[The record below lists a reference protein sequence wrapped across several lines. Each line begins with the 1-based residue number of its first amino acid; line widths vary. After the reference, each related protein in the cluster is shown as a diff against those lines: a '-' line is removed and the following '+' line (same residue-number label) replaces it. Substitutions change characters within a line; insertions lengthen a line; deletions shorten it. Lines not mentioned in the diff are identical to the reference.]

1 MPLVDPRDA
10 EQVEALFRLMRAVPE
25 VIEHYLDKHV
35 FPETARHQ
43 GMKLSATGQE
53 LGGDLLFPRR
63 LGFSGTPADLLPL
76 ELGAPKF
83 ETGTDAKVLAT
94 LADPDVVTTRFL
106 ADDWDVESLLRAV
119 AVADPPARA
128 LIDVGALVTGM
139 SNQSVARFLLDNG
152 LAWAEG
158 CVYLDEEDRQ
168 MVLMRVSEAT
178 SEEQEQEQEQEQSS
192 ETNKASSEEKDV
204 RENARGRARAKKK
217 YDAVPLSR
225 VAALDPSRRF
235 TFYDQVHT
243 TGMDIRQAPAR
254 APP

>member
-1 MPLVDPRDA
+1 M
-10 EQVEALFRLMRAVPE
+10 
-25 VIEHYLDKHV
+25 
-35 FPETARHQ
+35 
-43 GMKLSATGQE
+43 
-53 LGGDLLFPRR
+53 
-63 LGFSGTPADLLPL
+63 
-76 ELGAPKF
+76 
-83 ETGTDAKVLAT
+83 AT

-106 ADDWDVESLLRAV
+106 ADDRDVESLLRAV
-119 AVADPPARA
+119 AVADLRARA
-128 LIDVGALVTGM
+128 HRRRRAVTGM

-178 SEEQEQEQEQEQSS
+178 SEEQEQEQEQSS

-217 YDAVPLSR
+217 YDALPLSR

-243 TGMDIRQAPAR
+243 TGMDIRQAPAARAAVTLGKDMTLRDYAQGAFRMRQIGRGQRLSLLVTPEVKRLVEARRRRARARRRGARRRRR
-254 APP
+254 APGAGARRRGGTCLRGWW